1 MNSRLILFIVVGW
14 ILPILNANIG
24 EWDEV
29 WRRRA
34 DEAWNRTLEAYHPN
48 PRIVSIERK
57 RRRQRKKSKV
67 RWHEKTSNAEQRSM
81 YGDKPNR
88 QIRPGGKGGKIHV
101 VNDPSDDDVQ
111 NPKPGTL
118 RHAVLR
124 KEPLWITFDRN
135 MQIKLK
141 QELMV
146 QSDKTIDGRGAK
158 VEIAQV
164 RHQARQFGTEL
175 RQFATKHGSSAV
187 RHQARQFGTK
197 LGNSVIWR
205 ERSKHEEELGC
216 YDNSFQQIIPHLI
229 RPVSEGLSFGW
240 ARGATRTE
248 LRQGSWS
255 KPTVRENT
263 AWSDAVLSA
272 RRQQHGQPRPR
283 STVTFLLPAL
293 MVLRGSDLTRNSD
306 NGATSVSTTNKQR
319 QLLAESGTEA
329 AATGCRDS
337 GGTSEREG
345 SLGPDQPSPETEAV
359 ETAST
364 GVKETRRR
372 GAVPTESG
380 GCESRSTHDAKGSSQ
395 RCSDSRA
402 ERPVGDSPISGQEQ
416 WFPD

>member
-1 MNSRLILFIVVGW
+1 MDYPSLILF
-14 ILPILNANIG
+14 P
-24 EWDEV
+24 
-29 WRRRA
+29 
-34 DEAWNRTLEAYHPN
+34 RTRHQA
-48 PRIVSIERK
+48 
-57 RRRQRKKSKV
+57 RQFGT
-67 RWHEKTSNAEQRSM
+67 EL
-81 YGDKPNR
+81 R
-88 QIRPGGKGGKIHV
+88 QFATKHGSSA
-101 VNDPSDDDVQ
+101 PSSG
-111 NPKPGTL
+111 NSAPSS
-118 RHAVLR
+118 A
-124 KEPLWITFDRN
+124 
-135 MQIKLK
+135 
-141 QELMV
+141 
-146 QSDKTIDGRGAK
+146 
-158 VEIAQV
+158 V

-216 YDNSFQQIIPHLI
+216 YDNSFQQI
-229 RPVSEGLSFGW
+229 
-240 ARGATRTE
+240 
-248 LRQGSWS
+248 WS
-255 KPTVRENT
+255 KPTVREKT

-272 RRQQHGQPRPR
+272 RRQQHGQPRPG

-293 MVLRGSDLTRNSD
+293 MVLR
-306 NGATSVSTTNKQR
+306 
-319 QLLAESGTEA
+319 EA